1 MPLFRFLR
9 QTVELRESTHAGML
23 TTANLR
29 DALGFSEPEA
39 AKVLGHS
46 SQVRLHVHIVHQ
58 EVPLQ
63 LTIHKSM
70 LCVLCFNN
78 LLWILSAITVL
89 MRHRQGMAPC

>member
-1 MPLFRFLR
+1 MPSTLPLFRFLR
-9 QTVELRESTHAGML
+9 QTTELRELTHAGML

-46 SQVRLHVHIVHQ
+46 SQVRLHVYIVHH

-63 LTIHKSM
+63 LTNHNFM
-70 LCVLCFNN
+70 LFSLCFDA
-78 LLWILSAITVL
+78 LL
-89 MRHRQGMAPC
+89 